1 MGRRP
6 LGPLK
11 RSCRIM
17 LNLTP
22 AEHAALV
29 LVAGGADQVTQYARE
44 VVLRNLARAGRRKRR

>member
-1 MGRRP
+1 
-6 LGPLK
+6 
-11 RSCRIM
+11 M